1 MKNKSLIAY
10 LVIITLIS
18 TIFVMLMK
26 MLGQQGNYLAGVYM
40 LTPAIAAI
48 ITRVFF
54 HNQKFK
60 DANLK
65 LGKLKHWFLFW
76 GVAIGITLLS
86 YLIFTLLGAIVWDFS
101 GQTFLSKLSEQ
112 MASFGQNMT
121 ELPKGMTPFMMLLF
135 FAIGGLTIFNIM
147 PGIIMGFGEE
157 FGWRGLMF
165 PALYKIKPWIAFIV
179 GGLIWYAWH
188 IPLGLVL
195 PATESLKIWQSVL
208 NYMFLGTGTICS
220 FIFLAYI
227 YVKTES
233 IWITSFVHIVLNNS
247 ARSFSYFVSV
257 TDQFMANLGLM
268 ITMLI
273 VVAVLYFSKEW
284 KIFRN
289 YFNKY
294 QINNYE

>member
-10 LVIITLIS
+10 LVIITLLS
-18 TIFVMLMK
+18 TVFVTLMK
-26 MLGQQGNYLAGVYM
+26 MLGQQGNYLAGLYM
-40 LTPAIAAI
+40 FTPAIAAI
-48 ITRVFF
+48 ITRIFF
-54 HNQKFK
+54 HNEKFK

-65 LGKLKHWFLFW
+65 LGKLKHWFVFG
-76 GVAIGITLLS
+76 GVAIGITFLS
-86 YLIFTLLGAIVWDFS
+86 YLVFTILGAITWDFS
-101 GQTFLSKLSEQ
+101 GQTFLSKFSEQ
-112 MASFGQNMT
+112 MASFGQTMT
-121 ELPKGMTPFMMLLF
+121 DLPEGMTPSMMLLL

-157 FGWRGLMF
+157 FGWRGLVF
-165 PALYKIKPWIAFIV
+165 PVLYKIKPWIAFIV

-195 PATESLKIWQSVL
+195 PATKSLGIWQSVL
-208 NYMFLGTGTICS
+208 NYMFLGIGTICS
-220 FIFLAYI
+220 FVFLAYI

-257 TDQFMANLGLM
+257 TDQFMANFGLM

-273 VVAVLYFSKEW
+273 VVGILYFSKEW
-284 KIFRN
+284 KIFEN
-289 YFNKY
+289 YFNKK
-294 QINNYE
+294 EG